1 MKTIRIQK
9 MFAVAGLTLA
19 TAAFATPTFAADT
32 QYKAVGNDGIAA
44 SPKVRQALNATAAS
58 TTSTTAKVV
67 AMACPKCTDI
77 SVAAS
82 SRQAKGAEIL
92 AGATKVVAKHT
103 CAGCDSS
110 LSVVGTGKSMHTV
123 ATHKCT
129 ANVANN
135 RICCSRMK

>member
-19 TAAFATPTFAADT
+19 TAVFATLSFAANA
-32 QYKAVGNDGIAA
+32 QYRAVGADGIAA
-44 SPKVRQALNATAAS
+44 SPKVRQALNATAVS
-58 TTSTTAKVV
+58 TTSATAKVA

-77 SVAAS
+77 SVAAPT
-82 SRQAKGAEIL
+82 RQAKGAEVL

-110 LSVVGTGKSMHTV
+110 LNVVGTGKDKHNV

-129 ANVANN
+129 ANVANTQ
-135 RICCSRMK
+135 ICCGAMK